1 MYNILIISVLY
12 NNKGINI
19 KHLRSKEIFIDVNI

>member
-1 MYNILIISVLY
+1 MLIISILY

-19 KHLRSKEIFIDVNI
+19 KPLRSKEIFIDVNI